1 MWVPLTIVFFSFN
14 PKHTAYFC
22 CLQSGSSHI
31 NLCLCPDIQPLL
43 FFQPLLLLALHCIKG
58 MSSSISW
65 PEVLL

>member
-1 MWVPLTIVFFSFN
+1 MWVPLTIVFFSIN

-43 FFQPLLLLALHCIKG
+43 FFPAPFPLGSSLHQG
-58 MSSSISW
+58 H
-65 PEVLL
+65 VLLYILA